1 MGTIFLARL
10 EEGLPAVAGTNRLPG
25 QAGYR
30 TSYFERSVLPGNL
43 RGCNMVWTYCSAC
56 GLRTEWA
63 TVCSRCGSTNPLY
76 RLSAPD
82 QIRAA
87 TKSAGLPATEESACR
102 APMQQDTES
111 GVLLQLFGYLAGV
124 LLVFAISLAV
134 ILVPPLVL
142 W

>member
-1 MGTIFLARL
+1 
-10 EEGLPAVAGTNRLPG
+10 
-25 QAGYR
+25 
-30 TSYFERSVLPGNL
+30 
-43 RGCNMVWTYCSAC
+43 MVWTYCSAC

-63 TVCSRCGSTNPLY
+63 TLCSRCGSANPLY

-87 TKSAGLPATEESACR
+87 TNPAGLLSIEDSACR
-102 APMQQDTES
+102 AALRHDAES
-111 GVLLQLFGYLAGV
+111 GVFRQVCGYLAGV
-124 LLVFAISLAV
+124 LLVVAISLAV